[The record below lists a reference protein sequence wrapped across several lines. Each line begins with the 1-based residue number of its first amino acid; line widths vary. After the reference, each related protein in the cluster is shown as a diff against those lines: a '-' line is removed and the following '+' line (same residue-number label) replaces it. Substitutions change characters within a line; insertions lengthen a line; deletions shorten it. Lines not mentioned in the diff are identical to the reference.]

1 MTTPDKYKKQKSI
14 LIAEDEE
21 VILKLI
27 ASILAMGNYQ
37 IATASSSEE
46 ALHQTQTQ
54 EQRPDLLIADI
65 QMPGM
70 SGVELAKKIKTLYPK
85 IKLLFMSGQS
95 SHVISDH
102 TLSAA
107 DVYFIQK
114 PFRPMELLTLVKEIL
129 AAD

>member
-1 MTTPDKYKKQKSI
+1 MIKPDNSKKQKTI

-27 ASILAMGNYQ
+27 ASILALANYQ
-37 IATASSSEE
+37 VATASSSEE
-46 ALHQTQTQ
+46 ALNQAQAA
-54 EQRPDLLIADI
+54 EQHPDLLIADV

-70 SGVELAKKIKTLYPK
+70 SGVKLAKKIKALYPK

-102 TLSAA
+102 ALPAA
-107 DVYFIQK
+107 DVYFIPK

-129 AAD
+129 TAD